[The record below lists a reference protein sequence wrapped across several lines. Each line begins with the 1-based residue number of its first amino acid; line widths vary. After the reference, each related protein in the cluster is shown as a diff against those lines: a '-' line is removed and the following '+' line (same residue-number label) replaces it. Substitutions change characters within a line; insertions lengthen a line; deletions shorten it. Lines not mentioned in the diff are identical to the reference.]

1 MVSQIEWCPEIA
13 FSDHQKAENE
23 DTETIME
30 YRWIFLKFRLGIFEP
45 LHICFNHHSKMTHR
59 VGHTLNQN

>member
-1 MVSQIEWCPEIA
+1 VVSQIERCPEIA

-30 YRWIFLKFRLGIFEP
+30 NK
-45 LHICFNHHSKMTHR
+45 
-59 VGHTLNQN
+59 